1 MKNPVIIKGDK
12 QGIHIIIEPEA
23 TLEEVIFQLELK
35 LRGPNCNYKNS
46 KPINITFENKLL
58 TEDEKAKILFALSNL
73 GLNVCHN
80 IKKQENKDIK
90 LLSNIQTDRDGLF
103 YIGNLRSGQSINA
116 RCSIVIIGNVE
127 KGASVYSQGN
137 IVITGALDGIAK
149 AGCQG
154 VNNAVEDAF
163 VYYSISGRNI

>member
-12 QGIHIIIEPEA
+12 LGIHIIIEPEA

-35 LRGPNCNYKNS
+35 LKGSSYNYKNS
-46 KPINITFENKLL
+46 RPINITFENKVL
-58 TEDEKAKILFALSNL
+58 TEDEKAKILFALNRL

-80 IKKQENKDIK
+80 TKKLENKDNK

-137 IVITGALDGIAK
+137 IVITGSLDGIAK
-149 AGCQG
+149 AGCPG
-154 VNNAVEDAF
+154 INDAREDAF